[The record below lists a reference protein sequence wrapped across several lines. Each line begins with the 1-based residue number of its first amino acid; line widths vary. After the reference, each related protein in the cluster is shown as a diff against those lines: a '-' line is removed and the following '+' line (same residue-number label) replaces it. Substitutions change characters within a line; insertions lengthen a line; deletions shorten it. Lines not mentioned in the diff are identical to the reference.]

1 MEFQLDLV
9 EARVLGSLIEKEMTT
24 PEYYPLTL
32 NALVNACNQK
42 SNRDPA
48 VSYDEDTVLEALER
62 LRSQKLVSTITGA
75 GIRVPKHREL
85 LSEAFNLGR
94 RELALVGVLMLRG
107 PQTVGELR
115 GRTESAHSF
124 TDLEEVENCLE
135 RLAEQGLAARLPRR
149 PGTKEARYTHLL
161 SVPAEQEQAEAPAPA
176 PKPASDRLASLEA
189 EVAQL
194 KEEVRSLKEQLTELQ
209 RQLGII

>member
-1 MEFQLDLV
+1 M
-9 EARVLGSLIEKEMTT
+9 LGSLVEKEMTT

-32 NALVNACNQK
+32 NALINACNQK

-48 VSYDEDTVLEALER
+48 VGFDEDTVLEALER
-62 LRSQKLVSTITGA
+62 LRSKKLVSTITGA

-85 LSEAFNLGR
+85 LSEALNLGR
-94 RELALVGVLMLRG
+94 RELALVCVLMLRG

-124 TDLEEVENCLE
+124 TDLEEVENCLQ
-135 RLAEQGLAARLPRR
+135 RLVEQELAARLPRG
-149 PGTKEARYTHLL
+149 PGTKEPRYAHLL
-161 SVPAEQEQAEAPAPA
+161 SGPVKQEQAAAPQPAPA
-176 PKPASDRLASLEA
+176 RSGQERLAALEA

-194 KEEVRSLKEQLTELQ
+194 REEVRSLKEQLTDLQ